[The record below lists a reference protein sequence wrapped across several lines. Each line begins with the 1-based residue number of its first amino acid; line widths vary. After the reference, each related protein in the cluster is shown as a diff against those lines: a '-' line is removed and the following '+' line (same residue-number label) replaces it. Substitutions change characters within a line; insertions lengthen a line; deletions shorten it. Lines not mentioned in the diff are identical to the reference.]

1 MCSQSGFIGG
11 GGKNIFYKGPSE
23 NQSDNAQ
30 TDVKGKGVGCLMG
43 LGFTLRNNEEKPT
56 KR

>member
-1 MCSQSGFIGG
+1 MY
-11 GGKNIFYKGPSE
+11 YKGPSE